1 MIVSTM
7 ANSLLTII
15 DDILD
20 ISKIEANKLV
30 MEQIPFSLR
39 SAVFGVLKTLSVKA
53 NQKKLDLIYDLD
65 GTIPDQLIG
74 DPLRLRQVITN
85 LIGNAVKFTTKG
97 RVVCTAQTKEIHGD
111 KITLLFCVSDTGIGI
126 DAGKLNLIFDTFQQ
140 ADGSTTRKYGGTGLG
155 LSISKRLVV
164 LMGGEL
170 WVHSVF
176 GKGSQFYFTVQCTL
190 ANTTVDQALNR
201 LSPYSTRGVVVVD
214 TKRSDDL
221 SDLVHMLEILQL
233 HYVVVHSMEEAGVIA
248 AQGNKQV
255 PRTDMLIVD
264 DLEIVEKL
272 RELSSLRYVP
282 IILMSPNMPS
292 LVMKISIELGI
303 SSYINQPVQFPDL
316 VNALYSAM
324 ENYSIIPSDSSK
336 AKKAPLNILLA
347 EDNIVNQ
354 KLAVRILEKFGH
366 KASIVSNGLLAVE
379 AVKNNRYDLIL
390 MDVQMPIMGGFEA
403 TQHIRE
409 WELESGHRTP
419 IVALTAHAMIGDR
432 EKCIASGMDDYVSK
446 PLRFNELMTAI
457 NKSVTINH
465 NSKKKEST

>member
-1 MIVSTM
+1 M

-39 SAVFGVLKTLSVKA
+39 SSVFSVLKTLAVKA
-53 NQKKLDLIYDLD
+53 NQKKLDLIYNFE

-97 RVVCTAQTKEIHGD
+97 RVILTAKTKEFID
-111 KITLLFCVSDTGIGI
+111 DEVVLLFCVSDTGIGI
-126 DAGKLNLIFDTFQQ
+126 DAEKIDLIFDTFQQ

-176 GKGSQFYFTVQCTL
+176 GEGSQFYFTVKCKISNIEL
-190 ANTTVDQALNR
+190 DQAMTRLAPYATHCVTILNSQK
-201 LSPYSTRGVVVVD
+201 SPEMYD
-214 TKRSDDL
+214 LTK
-221 SDLVHMLEILQL
+221 MLETLKL
-233 HYVVVHSMEEAGVIA
+233 HYILVETVEQAGEISSKA
-248 AQGNKQV
+248 TAKGTR
-255 PRTDMLIVD
+255 PDLLICD
-264 DLEIVEKL
+264 NLDAIEKL
-272 RELSSLRYVP
+272 REVPSLRYVP
-282 IILMSPNMPS
+282 IVLMGHDMPD
-292 LVMKISIELGI
+292 LIMRVSIELGI
-303 SSYINQPVQFPDL
+303 SSYINLPVSFPDI
-316 VNALYSAM
+316 VNALHTAM
-324 ENYSIIPSDSSK
+324 ENYAVLPADPSRTLRT
-336 AKKAPLNILLA
+336 PLHILLA

-366 KASIVSNGLLAVE
+366 KTTIVPNGLQAVE
-379 AVKNNRYDLIL
+379 AVKNNHYDLVL
-390 MDVQMPIMGGFEA
+390 MDVQMPIMGGCEA

-409 WELESGHRTP
+409 WEREHGHHTP
-419 IVALTAHAMIGDR
+419 IIALTAHAMIGDR
-432 EKCIASGMDDYVSK
+432 KKCIESGMDDYVSK
-446 PLRFNELMTAI
+446 PLRFNELLAAI
-457 NKSVTINH
+457 NKCTMTQPISVND
-465 NSKKKEST
+465 